1 MLQVEI
7 TDSDIK
13 LQGDSLVEYLDR
25 YFVAPEMNLL
35 PQEYWTEAGWTEFE
49 MKLKVKVE
57 TDLDAV
63 MLLAYCT
70 RLVR

>member
-1 MLQVEI
+1 MLQVEV
-7 TDSDIK
+7 TDSDIT

-49 MKLKVKVE
+49 MKLKVKVKQ
-57 TDLDAV
+57 TL
-63 MLLAYCT
+63 MLSCFLHIAQGW
-70 RLVR
+70 